1 MRKII
6 LGILAL
12 GVIFATGIFLSEN
25 VSRLDAERPTL
36 KTPALEPLAERLSR
50 ATIPVSVPIAAVGEA
65 LERRTP
71 KQESGLKKNALGERF
86 AQSELSW
93 DLKRSDLRVSGRS
106 GALSVATE
114 LSGEARATGVLKLV
128 RKIDVSAS
136 GDVLASVSLTASPTL
151 KTNWRVSPNLSETKI
166 DIQRA
171 DIPIKRIGNLDVSA
185 SGDVLASVSLTA
197 SPTLETNWRVSP
209 NLSETKID
217 IQRADI
223 PIKRI
228 GNLDVREHILPGVG
242 ITADK
247 LRTQLNRSVARSDFF
262 EQAAREGWKRLC
274 GSTPLGEDSGL
285 WLETKPVVARAAQIR
300 IDRKNIRA
308 TIGVEVKT
316 RLLTERTQPR
326 CPFPKTLLI
335 EKPKPGGFEIVMP
348 ALLDYETLER
358 TLAEEVVGKSLGK
371 NVSVL
376 IKAIRVRPYGEGLL
390 LETTVSVETDY
401 LSGTTARGTL
411 YVLAEPKLNAKAQ
424 TLTLEN
430 VKLETDSQNVLFSM
444 AGKAAEP
451 LLLDAVSRRIPFDLG
466 PKLKELRDGS
476 ENALSALSSENISV
490 TGKVNR
496 VRITRLDVGPEH
508 LRLLLTAEGR
518 MRATVRAIP

>member
-12 GVIFATGIFLSEN
+12 GVIFAAGIFLSEN
-25 VSRLDAERPTL
+25 ISRFDAERPTP

-50 ATIPVSVPIAAVGEA
+50 ATIPVFVPIAAVGEA

-93 DLKRSDLRVSGRS
+93 SLVRSDLQVSGHS

-151 KTNWRVSPNLSETKI
+151 KENWRVSPNLSETKI

-171 DIPIKRIGNLDVSA
+171 DIPIKRIGD
-185 SGDVLASVSLTA
+185 
-197 SPTLETNWRVSP
+197 
-209 NLSETKID
+209 
-217 IQRADI
+217 
-223 PIKRI
+223 
-228 GNLDVREHILPGVG
+228 LDVREHILPGVG

-300 IDRKNIRA
+300 IDRENIRA
-308 TIGVEVKT
+308 TIGVELKT

-348 ALLDYETLER
+348 AIIDYETLER

-390 LETTVSVETDY
+390 LETKVSVEADI
-401 LSGTTARGTL
+401 LSGTEARGTL

-424 TLTLEN
+424 TITLEN
-430 VKLETDSQNVLFSM
+430 VKLDVDSQNVLFSM

-451 LLLDAVSRRIPFDLG
+451 LLLEAVSRRIPFDLG
-466 PKLKELRDGS
+466 PKLKELRDGA
-476 ENALSALSSENISV
+476 ENALSALSALSSENVSV
-490 TGKVNR
+490 TGKVRR

-508 LRLLLTAEGR
+508 LRLVLTAEGR
-518 MRATVRAIP
+518 ARATVRAIP

>member
-1 MRKII
+1 MKRII

-25 VSRLDAERPTL
+25 ISRFDAERPTP

-50 ATIPVSVPIAAVGEA
+50 ATIPVSVPIASVGEA

-71 KQESGLKKNALGERF
+71 KQKSGLKKNALGERF

-93 DLKRSDLRVSGRS
+93 NLVRSDLRVSGRS

-114 LSGEARATGVLKLV
+114 LSGEARAEGTFKLV
-128 RKIDVSAS
+128 RKVGFSTS
-136 GDVLASVSLTASPTL
+136 GDILASASLTANPTL
-151 KTNWRVSPNLSETKI
+151 KE
-166 DIQRA
+166 
-171 DIPIKRIGNLDVSA
+171 
-185 SGDVLASVSLTA
+185 
-197 SPTLETNWRVSP
+197 NWRVSP

-228 GNLDVREHILPGVG
+228 GNLDVREHILPGVR

-262 EQAAREGWKRLC
+262 RQAAREGWKRLC

-300 IDRKNIRA
+300 IDRENIRA

-316 RLLTERTQPR
+316 RLVTERTQPR
-326 CPFPKTLLI
+326 CPFPKTLLL
-335 EKPKPGGFEIVMP
+335 EKPKPPGGFEIVMP
-348 ALLDYETLER
+348 AIIDYETLER
-358 TLAEEVVGKSLGK
+358 VLAEEVVGKSLGK

-376 IKAIRVRPYGEGLL
+376 VKAIRVRPYGEGLL
-390 LETTVSVETDY
+390 LETTVAVEADI
-401 LSGTTARGTL
+401 LSGTTVRGTL

-424 TLTLEN
+424 TITLEN

-451 LLLDAVSRRIPFDLG
+451 LLLEAVSRQIPFDLG
-466 PKLKELRDGS
+466 PKLKELRDGA
-476 ENALSALSSENISV
+476 ENTFSALSSENVSV
-490 TGKVNR
+490 TGKVRR

-508 LRLLLTAEGR
+508 LRLVLTAEGR
-518 MRATVRAIP
+518 ARATVRAIP

>member
-12 GVIFATGIFLSEN
+12 GVIFAAGIFLSEN
-25 VSRLDAERPTL
+25 ISRFDAERPTP

-50 ATIPVSVPIAAVGEA
+50 ATIPVFVPIAAVGEA

-93 DLKRSDLRVSGRS
+93 NLVRSDLQVSGHS
-106 GALSVATE
+106 GVLSVATE
-114 LSGEARATGVLKLV
+114 LSGEARAEETFQLA
-128 RKIDVSAS
+128 RKVGFSTSGDILASAS
-136 GDVLASVSLTASPTL
+136 LTSSPTL
-151 KTNWRVSPNLSETKI
+151 KENWRVSPNLSETKI

-171 DIPIKRIGNLDVSA
+171 DIPIKRIGD
-185 SGDVLASVSLTA
+185 
-197 SPTLETNWRVSP
+197 
-209 NLSETKID
+209 
-217 IQRADI
+217 
-223 PIKRI
+223 
-228 GNLDVREHILPGVG
+228 LDVREHILPGVG

-262 EQAAREGWKRLC
+262 RQAAREGWKRLC

-285 WLETKPVVARAAQIR
+285 WLETKPIVARAAQIR
-300 IDRKNIRA
+300 IDRENIRA
-308 TIGVEVKT
+308 TIGVELKT
-316 RLLTERTQPR
+316 RLLTERTQPK

-348 ALLDYETLER
+348 ALLDYKTLER
-358 TLAEEVVGKSLGK
+358 TLAEEVVGKSLGE
-371 NVSVL
+371 NVSVV
-376 IKAIRVRPYGEGLL
+376 IKAIRVRPHGEGLL
-390 LETTVSVETDY
+390 LETKVSVEADI
-401 LSGTTARGTL
+401 LSGTEARGTL

-424 TLTLEN
+424 TITLEN
-430 VKLETDSQNVLFSM
+430 VKLDVDSQNVLFSM

-451 LLLDAVSRRIPFDLG
+451 LLLEAVSRRIPFDLG
-466 PKLKELRDGS
+466 PKLKELRDGA
-476 ENALSALSSENISV
+476 ENALSALSSENVSV
-490 TGKVNR
+490 TGKVRR

-508 LRLLLTAEGR
+508 LRLVLTAEGR
-518 MRATVRAIP
+518 ARATVRAIP

>member
-6 LGILAL
+6 LGILVL

-25 VSRLDAERPTL
+25 ISRFDAERPTP

-50 ATIPVSVPIAAVGEA
+50 ATIPVSVPIASVGEA

-71 KQESGLKKNALGERF
+71 KQKSGLKKNALGERF

-93 DLKRSDLRVSGRS
+93 NLVRSDLQVSGRS

-114 LSGEARATGVLKLV
+114 LSGEARAEGTFKLV
-128 RKIDVSAS
+128 RKVGFSTS
-136 GDVLASVSLTASPTL
+136 GDILASASLTANPTL
-151 KTNWRVSPNLSETKI
+151 KE
-166 DIQRA
+166 
-171 DIPIKRIGNLDVSA
+171 
-185 SGDVLASVSLTA
+185 
-197 SPTLETNWRVSP
+197 NWRVSP

-228 GNLDVREHILPGVG
+228 GNLDVREHILPGVR

-401 LSGTTARGTL
+401 LSGTAAKGTL

-424 TLTLEN
+424 TITLEN